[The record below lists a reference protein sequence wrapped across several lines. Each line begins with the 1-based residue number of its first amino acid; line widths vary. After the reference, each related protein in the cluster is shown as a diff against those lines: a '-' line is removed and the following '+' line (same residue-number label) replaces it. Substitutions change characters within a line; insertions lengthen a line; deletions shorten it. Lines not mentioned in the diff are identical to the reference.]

1 MVRDGTKLPS
11 RMVTEGLLSEAQLEQ
26 VIYAGAAHSQLL
38 PAMRAGMAPRR
49 KGYYIGDGTG
59 VGKTREIAGIIAD
72 NWAQGRK
79 KHILISKDKKLLI
92 GARRDFDNVGM
103 KSVQIA
109 DLGATK
115 ADGTVPASSDGVLF
129 ATYSTIGKG
138 TVAGK
143 KSRIEQ
149 IVEWV
154 GPDFDG
160 TIVFDEAHLAGN
172 AVSVKG
178 PRGQTKPSQAALSV
192 IDLQTLLPNAR
203 VVYASATAAT
213 EVHNLAYAD
222 RLGLWGPGTPFPT
235 VASFVSQITAG
246 GIAAME
252 VVARDMKQM
261 GVCMARG
268 LSYEGVEYAKVE
280 HKLTVPQRE
289 MYDAAARGW
298 WRCAAR

>member
-1 MVRDGTKLPS
+1 MASVNPPWPNYDLKLPS
-11 RMVTEGLLSEAQLEQ
+11 RRVTEGLLSEAQLEQ
-26 VIYAGAAHSQLL
+26 VIYAGAAHSQML
-38 PAMRAGMAPRR
+38 PAMKAGMAPRR

-72 NWAQGRK
+72 NWAPGRK

-138 TVAGK
+138 AGEGK

-222 RLGLWGPGTPFPT
+222 RLGPLGPGHAVPDRREFRL
-235 VASFVSQITAG
+235 ADHG
-246 GIAAME
+246 GWHC
-252 VVARDMKQM
+252 RD
-261 GVCMARG
+261 GGCLPA
-268 LSYEGVEYAKVE
+268 
-280 HKLTVPQRE
+280 T
-289 MYDAAARGW
+289 
-298 WRCAAR
+298 